1 MKRKLRIAQV
11 SPLWTAVPP
20 TAYGGAELMVHWLTE
35 ELVRLG
41 HDVTLYASGDSRT
54 GARLVATCP
63 THLLDAMGRGEA
75 YQYESYVAANFA
87 AALRDSESFDVIHS
101 HVGAS
106 LIPFGGL
113 SRAPV
118 VHTVHA
124 GLDSVDE
131 HWVLSRHPEAHIAS
145 ISDSQVSTVP
155 AERRRTIRTVY
166 HGCDFSLYEHSRR
179 AGKYL
184 AFIGRMGPHKNPAGA
199 IRIAR
204 AVGQPIVLAG
214 KPQDA
219 KERKYFA
226 EEVEPLIDG
235 KDVTWL
241 GGIRPEQKVDFLGG
255 ASAVLFPI
263 RWEEHFGL
271 VMIEAMACGTPVVA
285 LRRGSVPEVIDT
297 GRTGFYADTEEELIS
312 LLPRALSLSRDGV
325 RRHAFSRFSHERMT
339 SDYLA
344 LYRKLID
351 DYRARAV
358 S

>member
-41 HDVTLYASGDSRT
+41 HDVTLYASGDSHT
-54 GARLVATCP
+54 SARLVATCP
-63 THLLDAMGRGEA
+63 THLIDAMDRGEA
-75 YQYESYVAANFA
+75 YMYEPYAAANFA
-87 AALRDSESFDVIHS
+87 AALRASDSFDVIHS
-101 HVGAS
+101 HIGAS
-106 LIPFGGL
+106 LVPFGGL
-113 SRAPV
+113 SSAPV
-118 VHTVHA
+118 LHTVHA

-131 HWVLSRHPEAHIAS
+131 HWTLCRHPEAHIAA

-166 HGCDFSLYEHSRR
+166 HGCDFDLYEHSGR
-179 AGKYL
+179 AGSYL
-184 AFIGRMGPHKNPAGA
+184 AFIGRMGPHKNPVGA

-204 AVGQPIVLAG
+204 AVGKPIVLAG

-219 KERKYFA
+219 KERRYFA

-235 KDVTWL
+235 KTVTWL
-241 GGIRPEQKVDFLGG
+241 GAISPERKVEFLRE

-271 VMIEAMACGTPVVA
+271 VMIEALACGTPVVA
-285 LRRGSVPEVIDT
+285 LRRGSVPEVIDP

-312 LLPRALSLSRDGV
+312 LVPRALSLSRDDV
-325 RRHAFSRFSHERMT
+325 RAHALSRFSHRTMT
-339 SDYLA
+339 NEYLK
-344 LYRKLID
+344 LYRNLIASGH
-351 DYRARAV
+351 ARAA